1 MADVV
6 NTNHRGEQQVGT
18 RACRRM
24 RNAGFVP
31 AVLYGHK
38 EAVVHLIVKPGEVLS
53 AVKAG
58 HKLVDLKGEVNE
70 SALVKKVQWDALGMD
85 IVHVDF
91 ERVSATELI
100 ETKVTVELRGEAAGV
115 KEGGVLNFI
124 THELDIECPAGS
136 IPEKIIVNVKDLQL
150 DGEIFARDVALPDG
164 VKLAA
169 HEDDV
174 IVSCA
179 KPMVEEEEEAAA
191 AAAPGAAEPE
201 LIRKEKPE
209 EEEAE

>member
-6 NTNHRGEQQVGT
+6 NTNSRGEQQVGT

-24 RNAGFVP
+24 RKAGFVP

-38 EAVVHLIVKPGEVLS
+38 EAVVNLIVKPGEVLS

-100 ETKVTVELRGEAAGV
+100 ETRVSIELRGEAAGV

-136 IPEKIIVNVKDLQL
+136 IPEKIIVNVKELQL
-150 DGEIFARDVALPDG
+150 DGEIFARDLVLPEG

-179 KPMVEEEEEAAA
+179 KPMEVEEEGAAG
-191 AAAPGAAEPE
+191 APGTAEPE
-201 LIRKEKPE
+201 LIRKEKAA

>member
-6 NTNHRGEQQVGT
+6 NTNPRGEGQTGT

-24 RNAGFVP
+24 RKAGFVP

-58 HKLVDLKGEVNE
+58 HKMIDLKGEVNE
-70 SALVKKVQWDALGMD
+70 SALVKKVQWDAFGAD

-100 ETKVTVELRGEAAGV
+100 QTTVTVELRGEAAGV
-115 KEGGVLNFI
+115 KEGGVLQFI
-124 THELDIECPAGS
+124 THELEIECPAGS
-136 IPEKIIVNVKDLQL
+136 IPERIVVNVKELQL
-150 DGEIFARDVALPDG
+150 DGEIFARDVALPEG
-164 VKLAA
+164 VRLAA
-169 HEDDV
+169 HADDV
-174 IVSCA
+174 IVSCS
-179 KPMVEEEEEAAA
+179 KPLVEEEEAG

-201 LIRKEKPE
+201 LIRKEKAE
-209 EEEAE
+209 GEEAEEK

>member
-1 MADVV
+1 
-6 NTNHRGEQQVGT
+6 
-18 RACRRM
+18 
-24 RNAGFVP
+24 
-31 AVLYGHK
+31 
-38 EAVVHLIVKPGEVLS
+38 
-53 AVKAG
+53 
-58 HKLVDLKGEVNE
+58 
-70 SALVKKVQWDALGMD
+70 MD

-100 ETKVTVELRGEAAGV
+100 ETKVVVELRGEAAGV

-136 IPEKIIVNVKDLQL
+136 IPEKIIVNVKELQL
-150 DGEIFARDVALPDG
+150 DGEIFARDLVLPEG

-179 KPMVEEEEEAAA
+179 KPMVV
-191 AAAPGAAEPE
+191 
-201 LIRKEKPE
+201 E

>member
-24 RNAGFVP
+24 RKAGFVP

-38 EAVVHLIVKPGEVLS
+38 EAVVHLIVKPSEVLS

-58 HKLVDLKGEVNE
+58 HKMVDLKGEVNE
-70 SALVKKVQWDALGMD
+70 NALVKKVQWDALGMD

-91 ERVSATELI
+91 ERVSLTEMV
-100 ETKVTVELRGEAAGV
+100 ETTVTVELRGEAAGV
-115 KEGGVLNFI
+115 KAGGVLHFV
-124 THELDIECPAGS
+124 THELEIECPAGS
-136 IPEKIIVNVKDLQL
+136 IPEKILVNVKDLQL
-150 DGEIFARDVALPDG
+150 DGEIFARDVPLPEG
-164 VKLAA
+164 VKLAG

-179 KPMVEEEEEAAA
+179 KPVEVEEEAAA

-201 LIRKEKPE
+201 LIRKEKPA

>member
-24 RNAGFVP
+24 RQAGFVP

-38 EAVVHLIVKPGEVLS
+38 EAVINLIIKPGEVLS

-58 HKLVDLKGEVNE
+58 HKMVDLKGEVNE

-91 ERVSATELI
+91 ERVSLTELV
-100 ETKVTVELRGEAAGV
+100 ETKVAVELRGEAAGV
-115 KEGGVLNFI
+115 KAGGVLHFI

-136 IPEKIIVNVKDLQL
+136 IPEKIVVNVKELQL
-150 DGEIFARDVALPDG
+150 DGEIIARDVALPEG
-164 VKLAA
+164 VKLTG
-169 HEDDV
+169 HGDDV

-179 KPMVEEEEEAAA
+179 QPIEVEEEGAAGV
-191 AAAPGAAEPE
+191 PGAIEPE
-201 LIRKEKPE
+201 LIRKEKEGDE
-209 EEEAE
+209 EGE

>member
-24 RNAGFVP
+24 RKAGFVP

-38 EAVVHLIVKPGEVLS
+38 EAVINLIVKPGEVLS

-58 HKLVDLKGEVNE
+58 HKMVDLKGEVNE

-91 ERVSATELI
+91 ERVSATELVL
-100 ETKVTVELRGEAAGV
+100 TKVAVELRGEAAGV
-115 KEGGVLNFI
+115 KEGGVLHFI
-124 THELDIECPAGS
+124 THELDIESPAGS
-136 IPEKIIVNVKDLQL
+136 IPEKIIVSVKELQI
-150 DGEIFARDVALPDG
+150 DGEIFARDVVLPEG

-169 HEDDV
+169 HADDV

-179 KPMVEEEEEAAA
+179 KPLAEEEEG
-191 AAAPGAAEPE
+191 AAAPGPAEPE
-201 LIRKEKPE
+201 LIRKEKE
-209 EEEAE
+209 EGEEGE

>member
-24 RNAGFVP
+24 RKAGFVP

-38 EAVVHLIVKPGEVLS
+38 EAVAHLIVKPGEVLS

-115 KEGGVLNFI
+115 KAGGVLNFI

-150 DGEIFARDVALPDG
+150 DGEIFARDLVLPEG

-179 KPMVEEEEEAAA
+179 KPMEVEEEEGA

-201 LIRKEKPE
+201 LIRKEKTD

>member
-24 RNAGFVP
+24 RKAGFVP

-38 EAVVHLIVKPGEVLS
+38 EAVVHLIIKPGEVLS

-58 HKLVDLKGEVNE
+58 HKMVELKGEVNE

-91 ERVSATELI
+91 ERVSLTELVQ
-100 ETKVTVELRGEAAGV
+100 TKVAVELRGEAAGV
-115 KEGGVLNFI
+115 KAGGVLHFI

-136 IPEKIIVNVKDLQL
+136 IPEKIVVSVKELQL
-150 DGEIFARDVALPDG
+150 DGEIIARDVALPEG
-164 VKLAA
+164 VKLVA
-169 HEDDV
+169 HGDDV

-179 KPMVEEEEEAAA
+179 KPIEVEEEAEAG
-191 AAAPGAAEPE
+191 AAPGAVEPE
-201 LIRKEKPE
+201 LIRKEKEGE
-209 EEEAE
+209 EEGE

>member
-24 RNAGFVP
+24 RQAGFVP

-38 EAVVHLIVKPGEVLS
+38 EAVINLIIKPGEVLS

-58 HKLVDLKGEVNE
+58 HKMVDLKGEVNE

-91 ERVSATELI
+91 ERVSLTELV
-100 ETKVTVELRGEAAGV
+100 ETKVAVELRGEAAGV
-115 KEGGVLNFI
+115 KAGGVLHFI

-136 IPEKIIVNVKDLQL
+136 IPEKIVVNVKELQL
-150 DGEIFARDVALPDG
+150 DGEIVARDVALPEG
-164 VKLAA
+164 VKLVG
-169 HEDDV
+169 HGDDV

-179 KPMVEEEEEAAA
+179 KPIEVEEEGAAV
-191 AAAPGAAEPE
+191 PGAIEPE
-201 LIRKEKPE
+201 LIRKEKEGDE
-209 EEEAE
+209 EGE

>member
-6 NTNHRGEQQVGT
+6 NTNPRGEQQVGT

-24 RNAGFVP
+24 RKAGFVP

-38 EAVVHLIVKPGEVLS
+38 ETVVHLTIKPGEVLS

-58 HKLVDLKGEVNE
+58 HKVVDLKGEVNE

-91 ERVSATELI
+91 ERVSLTELVQ
-100 ETKVTVELRGEAAGV
+100 TKVAVELRGEAAGV
-115 KEGGVLNFI
+115 KAGGVLHFI

-136 IPEKIIVNVKDLQL
+136 IPEKIVVNVKELQL
-150 DGEIFARDVALPDG
+150 DGEIFARDVALPEG

-169 HEDDV
+169 HSDDV

-179 KPMVEEEEEAAA
+179 KPLEVDEEGAT
-191 AAAPGAAEPE
+191 AAPGAIEPE
-201 LIRKEKPE
+201 LIRKEKE
-209 EEEAE
+209 GDEEAE